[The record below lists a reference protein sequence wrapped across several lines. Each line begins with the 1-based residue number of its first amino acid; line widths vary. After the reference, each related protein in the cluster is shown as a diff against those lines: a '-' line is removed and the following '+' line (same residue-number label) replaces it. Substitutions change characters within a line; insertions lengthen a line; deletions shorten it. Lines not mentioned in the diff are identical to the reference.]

1 MSSIAQTQLTGE
13 KRESFQFL
21 LKITSVRD
29 KGERVDHLDRG
40 NIYYFIVWIGS
51 LIREGS
57 IVLKLGF
64 SSEWRWLAQRHQVML
79 TGMWFLGTRSDWCNL
94 RSLLVIVWRI
104 PSLRY
109 VNSIHPSSLGLNNKP
124 RYSSPKVIL
133 GI

>member
-1 MSSIAQTQLTGE
+1 M
-13 KRESFQFL
+13 
-21 LKITSVRD
+21 
-29 KGERVDHLDRG
+29 DHLDRG

-79 TGMWFLGTRSDWCNL
+79 TGMWLLGTCSDLCNL

-109 VNSIHPSSLGLNNKP
+109 GNSIHPSSLGAQ
-124 RYSSPKVIL
+124 
-133 GI
+133 